1 MGIHPERGARH
12 NIRVKPPPQSE
23 TATNLSILGAIS
35 TVFSH
40 IVPSQINELSMTAG
54 IMGRDETRTLP

>member
-1 MGIHPERGARH
+1 MGIHTERGARH
-12 NIRVKPPPQSE
+12 NIRVEPPPQSE

-35 TVFSH
+35 TAFSH
-40 IVPSQINELSMTAG
+40 IVASQINELSMTAG